1 MASSAFSY
9 SLICIFINGFC
20 LFFLGGGVKG
30 VKGVKGD
37 VQELRELKGLRE
49 LRQQPYCLYI

>member
-9 SLICIFINGFC
+9 SLSCIFINGFC
-20 LFFLGGGVKG
+20 LFFLGG
-30 VKGVKGD
+30 KGD
-37 VQELRELKGLRE
+37 VQELRELKE

>member
-9 SLICIFINGFC
+9 SLSCIFINGFC
-20 LFFLGGGVKG
+20 LFFLGGVR
-30 VKGVKGD
+30 D
-37 VQELRELKGLRE
+37 VQELKELRE

>member
-9 SLICIFINGFC
+9 SLSCIFINGFC
-20 LFFLGGGVKG
+20 LFFLGGG
-30 VKGVKGD
+30 KGD
-37 VQELRELKGLRE
+37 VQELRELKE

>member
-9 SLICIFINGFC
+9 SLSCIFINGFC
-20 LFFLGGGVKG
+20 LFFLGG
-30 VKGVKGD
+30 KGD
-37 VQELRELKGLRE
+37 VQELRELRE

>member
-9 SLICIFINGFC
+9 SLSCIFINGFC
-20 LFFLGGGVKG
+20 LFLGG
-30 VKGVKGD
+30 KGD
-37 VQELRELKGLRE
+37 VKELMELKE

>member
-20 LFFLGGGVKG
+20 LFFWGVR
-30 VKGVKGD
+30 D
-37 VQELRELKGLRE
+37 VQELRELKE

>member
-9 SLICIFINGFC
+9 SLSCIFINGFC
-20 LFFLGGGVKG
+20 LFFGG
-30 VKGVKGD
+30 KGD
-37 VQELRELKGLRE
+37 VQELKELKE